1 MIMKMPFKLFQRNKP
16 DIDTDNILIVDSLCK
31 TYGSLVAVNNISFS
45 VKSGSL
51 FAFLGQNGAGK
62 STTINIICNIL
73 TKDSGKIFVSGYD
86 SDRNVQAVKSQV
98 GIVFQ
103 NSVLDTSL
111 SPKENLTIRAA
122 FYGIRGELLK
132 ERLKTLA
139 QMLDLESFFDR
150 PVGKLSGGQKRR
162 VDIARAMIHSPK
174 LLILDEPTTGL
185 DPQTRIS
192 VWNLINNLR
201 EKTGMTVFLTTHYME
216 EAEKSTYVV
225 VMDKGNIIARGTPT
239 ELKNSYSGDYV
250 IMYKKQ
256 DDTIDELLRDENRK
270 YNYSKDG
277 KYYRIVVKDAKDAIS
292 FIDAHKDYLQDFEV
306 QKGNMDDV
314 FLNITGAKVKDET
327 WSK

>member
-1 MIMKMPFKLFQRNKP
+1 MPFKLFQRNTP
-16 DIDTDNILIVDSLCK
+16 DIVTDNILIVDNLCK
-31 TYGSLVAVNNISFS
+31 TYGPLVAVNNISFS
-45 VKSGSL
+45 VKAGSL

-73 TKDSGKIFVSGYD
+73 TKDSGKIYVSGFD

-111 SPKENLTIRAA
+111 SPKENLIIRAA

-139 QMLDLESFFDR
+139 EMLDLESFFDR
-150 PVGKLSGGQKRR
+150 PVAKLSGGQKRR

-192 VWNLINNLR
+192 VWSLINELR

-225 VMDKGNIIARGTPT
+225 VMDKGSIIARGTPT
-239 ELKNSYSGDYV
+239 ELKNAYSGDYV
-250 IMYKKQ
+250 FMYQKSDEK
-256 DDTIDELLRDENRK
+256 IDELLKSENRK
-270 YNYSKDG
+270 YTYNKDG
-277 KYYRIVVKDAKDAIS
+277 KYYRIVVKDASDAIL
-292 FIDAHKDYLQDFEV
+292 FIEKYKDLLRDFEV

-314 FLNITGAKVKDET
+314 FLNITGLKVKNEMENN
-327 WSK
+327 